1 MHETQVH
8 DDNRACMAADDDDV
22 LSELTNKEAA
32 TEDGAASRL
41 AEGDV
46 AEVVGLRARIRQ
58 LELQQ
63 SLMDSELESMS
74 DLAKQSD
81 AQLRQGHCRT
91 TLLTLLIPSKC
102 IQHKQHGLPFRM
114 TTICKA
120 IMRGLACDWGP
131 LSQSCCLGRGHA
143 AL

>member
-1 MHETQVH
+1 MDEAQVH
-8 DDNRACMAADDDDV
+8 YDKCASMAADDDDV

-41 AEGDV
+41 AEGDAVDV
-46 AEVVGLRARIRQ
+46 AELRARIRQ

-91 TLLTLLIPSKC
+91 TWSTLLTHAFHPAQASRMPAM
-102 IQHKQHGLPFRM
+102 LP
-114 TTICKA
+114 TPVCKA
-120 IMRGLACDWGP
+120 PRRGLACDWGP
-131 LSQSCCLGRGHA
+131 SSQSCCGA
-143 AL
+143 